1 MTQDPTQPQNPN
13 TPTTPSGAG
22 QYEFK
27 AEMKQLLHLIIHS
40 LYTHPEIFLREL
52 VSNASDALNK
62 VRFRQ
67 VTGETVAPPDLP
79 FRISITADKE
89 AHTVTIEDT
98 GIGMTKEELID
109 RIGTVASSGTLEFL
123 SRMKEQNAAVD
134 GNLIGQFGVGFYS
147 VFMVAEEATLETRS
161 ALPDQESWIW
171 TSSGEGRYSIGPGT
185 RTDRGTRI
193 TLKLREEAREFED
206 DWRIKSIIR
215 KYSNFVDFPIFVGD
229 EQVNKISALWHRRKE
244 EMTEE
249 ELHEFYKFI
258 SNDWEDPLGH
268 LTLSIEGRVNFK
280 ALVFFPK
287 SAPPRMLD
295 LRDQKSLHL
304 YSNKVFIQ
312 DDCKELL
319 PEYLRFVKGVVDTED
334 LPLNVSRE
342 LTQNSPV
349 MTKMQEVLTSRILSH
364 LEDWAKNDQ
373 EKFSTFT
380 RQFGSLL
387 KLGLNSDFANRDKLI
402 ALTRFETTKTGVGET
417 CGFSDLISRMK
428 EDQKELY
435 YVSGEGRALVERNPN
450 LEYFTAHDLEVI
462 LLTDPVDAFT
472 IGQLGEVEGKKLVS
486 IERADLELQDTTFD
500 GVTPEDLAA
509 LVREF
514 TRLAGDRVESVHPS
528 KRLVTSPAVLVT
540 GKEGLDPQMERIMK
554 LMNQDFASSK
564 RILEIHPGHPLLRN
578 LAALIRS
585 NEKMHLVEECI
596 AQVIDGAFLLD
607 GREELIATAV
617 GRMTEIMVESTGGG
631 RVKSEG

>member
-13 TPTTPSGAG
+13 TPATPSGTG

-67 VTGETVAPPDLP
+67 VTGETVAQPDLP
-79 FRISITADKE
+79 FRVSITADKE

-98 GIGMTKEELID
+98 GIGMTKDELIE
-109 RIGTVASSGTLEFL
+109 RIGTVASSGTLDFL

-147 VFMVAEEATLETRS
+147 VFMVAEEAIIETRS

-171 TSSGEGRYSIGPGT
+171 TSTGEGRYSIEPGT

-193 TLKLREEAREFED
+193 TLKLREDAREFQD

-229 EQVNKISALWHRRKE
+229 EQVNKVSALWHRKKE

-249 ELHEFYKFI
+249 ELREFYKFI

-319 PEYLRFVKGVVDTED
+319 PEYLRFVRGVVDTED

-349 MTKMQEVLTSRILSH
+349 MAKMQEVLTSRILSH
-364 LEDWAKNDQ
+364 LEDWAKNDA

-402 ALTRFETTKTGVGET
+402 ALTRFETTKTGAGET
-417 CGFSDLISRMK
+417 CGFSDLIARMK
-428 EDQKELY
+428 EDQKDLY
-435 YVSGEGRALVERNPN
+435 FVSGEGRALVERNPN

-486 IERADLELQDTTFD
+486 IERADLELQDTNFE
-500 GVTPEDLAA
+500 GVTPENIAA

-514 TRLAGDRVESVHPS
+514 TRLAGDRVESVLPS
-528 KRLVTSPAVLVT
+528 KRLVSSPAVLVT

-554 LMNQDFASSK
+554 LMNQDFQGSK
-564 RILEIHPGHPLLRN
+564 RLLEIHPGHPLLQN
-578 LAALIRS
+578 LAALIQS
-585 NEKMHLVEECI
+585 GEKPRLVEQCI
-596 AQVIDGAFLLD
+596 SQVIDGAFLLD
-607 GREELIATAV
+607 GREDLIATAV
-617 GRMTEIMVESTGGG
+617 GRMTEIMVESTG
-631 RVKSEG
+631 RVKSKE